1 MSLDMASTDG
11 ATYEAEATCIERIVA
26 RLPGWQ
32 ECFRS
37 LVDQYGPYLRQ
48 RCARYLDSA
57 ADVEDAVQETFI
69 SAYRFLARFEGR
81 SSLKTWLTRIA
92 DNHCMQVLRRR
103 QRYAEAMSFDDIKEA
118 WEHRHAEEPVL
129 ADDDSQRIVST
140 LMAKLSPA
148 ARESLALRYWGELS
162 FEEMASVFGVG
173 VSASKM
179 RVRRALVT
187 AKEQLGENQCLD
199 ELLSGGWSNRSESC
213 RLCA

>member
-1 MSLDMASTDG
+1 MSLNIASTDG
-11 ATYEAEATCIERIVA
+11 ITWEATCIERIVDQ
-26 RLPGWQ
+26 LPGWQ
-32 ECFRS
+32 ECFTG
-37 LVDQYGPYLRQ
+37 LVDQYGTYLRQ

-92 DNHCMQVLRRR
+92 DNHCLQVLRRR
-103 QRYAEAMSFDDIKEA
+103 QRYAETMPFDEFMEA
-118 WEHRHAEEPVL
+118 WEQTAVQEAPFANDE
-129 ADDDSQRIVST
+129 SQRLVT
-140 LMAKLSPA
+140 GLMAKLSPA
-148 ARESLALRYWGELS
+148 AREALALRYWRELS
-162 FEEMASVFGVG
+162 FEEMASVLGVG

-179 RVRRALVT
+179 RVRRALDA

-199 ELLSGGWSNRSESC
+199 QLLSGGWSNRSEPC